1 MNDTPASIP
10 RPKAKK
16 NKIRPK
22 LKPIVSLN
30 EEDDEGLGYGEWA
43 PSPLKPREITEN
55 DWSSGD
61 DEKKEEI
68 LSSHEAF
75 VGQDVKKIQPKLQ
88 PVFSDKVAETKEEIR
103 TESRLEVTRSRP
115 ESHCSFDNKLQL
127 SESNM
132 DDEKVYS
139 SDNKASTHHI
149 QYSANSNIDNI
160 SDETIRWLRGK
171 VWKAL
176 ILMLCIAIT
185 CEVLSIVVITKV
197 LLSHAELPSEVN
209 ETWVSDNA
217 PIVATMGETG
227 ASEVFSSSK
236 ESNEEVPN
244 MELTEIELDEEE
256 AELTIES
263 MLLSE
268 EKNMPVTAI
277 VTDEQYDAKDEESES
292 EVKELPE
299 IMNKFEEVNEGMS
312 QLEEVHEVLENDDD
326 KPNANDEETEIGVNE
341 ETSDS
346 SQLEAEDY
354 FSRSDEKSES
364 ETVQI
369 VLVTSDEAI
378 DLNTILDLEGLESES
393 DDNELTDIDLLDVAV
408 EHSDHGNQPELVI
421 APSEEATE
429 KYEIESTTVE
439 EDEQPVTNDNTDLLT
454 TSTAEAVE
462 NEHAII
468 KLFEMETTSEDG
480 SVQHEPEGSLLLDDS
495 SHNDN
500 NYYHEESEP
509 KLYQESPRTTEA
521 KREFLAKLDEF
532 EHTFESF
539 EVIDALIGHVVCAVP
554 KILLKQI
561 LGVAMKVKGRFSK
574 K

>member
-1 MNDTPASIP
+1 
-10 RPKAKK
+10 
-16 NKIRPK
+16 
-22 LKPIVSLN
+22 
-30 EEDDEGLGYGEWA
+30 
-43 PSPLKPREITEN
+43 
-55 DWSSGD
+55 
-61 DEKKEEI
+61 
-68 LSSHEAF
+68 
-75 VGQDVKKIQPKLQ
+75 
-88 PVFSDKVAETKEEIR
+88 
-103 TESRLEVTRSRP
+103 
-115 ESHCSFDNKLQL
+115 
-127 SESNM
+127 
-132 DDEKVYS
+132 
-139 SDNKASTHHI
+139 
-149 QYSANSNIDNI
+149 
-160 SDETIRWLRGK
+160 
-171 VWKAL
+171 
-176 ILMLCIAIT
+176 
-185 CEVLSIVVITKV
+185 
-197 LLSHAELPSEVN
+197 
-209 ETWVSDNA
+209 
-217 PIVATMGETG
+217 MGETG